1 MKMAF
6 VIYDQMTTLD
16 FIGAFDPLSRLKT
29 MGFLKNV
36 GWEICAIKEQVTD
49 SAGLVFTPTQVR
61 MPLNRFDLVVVPGG
75 PTASKLISDGLF
87 MEWLRS
93 MEHCQFKASVCS
105 GALLLGALG
114 FLKGKKANTHPTR
127 RTELAEYCSQV
138 VDQRVVD
145 EGSVITSGGV
155 TSGIDLG
162 LHLCEKFAGFDVKE
176 KIRRQMDY
184 YG

>member
-6 VIYDQMTTLD
+6 VIYDQMTGLD
-16 FIGAFDPLSRLKT
+16 FVGAFDPLSRLKT
-29 MGFLKNV
+29 MGFLKNI
-36 GWEICAIKEQVTD
+36 GWEICAVQERILD
-49 SAGLVFTPTQVR
+49 CAGLVFTPSQVR
-61 MPLNRFDLVVVPGG
+61 LPLNRFDLVVVPGG
-75 PTASKLISDGLF
+75 PTATQLVSDAPF
-87 MEWLRS
+87 MNWLRS
-93 MEHCQFKASVCS
+93 MEPYQFKASVCS

-114 FLKGKKANTHPTR
+114 FLKGKKATTHPTR
-127 RTELAEYCSQV
+127 RVELAEYCSRV

-155 TSGIDLG
+155 ASAIDLG
-162 LHLCEKFAGFDVKE
+162 LYLCEKFAGFDVKE